1 MKNSF
6 ARVATALL
14 LLLALQ
20 LVAVA
25 ARFHLGALSG
35 AFEGLEL
42 RLLDARFGIR
52 GAKSPAEMARI
63 SQSVVVVAMD
73 DATDGRFGHP
83 LPRDVHARMVRRLQS
98 AGARAVLFDVLF
110 LDPSRR
116 DASGDADFA
125 RAVRESG
132 HVFLP
137 FDTASTDPADAA
149 TLRALQARA
158 AVGTPSAARM
168 EPFRPP
174 FPALFDAARGLGHV
188 DTQSDLDGKFRRSVL
203 LLEKDGVA
211 YPHLALAALADEWGV
226 PRAQIALRGDVL
238 HVGTHVFGPLPHL
251 DSRGDGHTTRK
262 WLLPLDFA
270 GGRTVMDTLTL
281 SYGEVLD
288 GKHDDHLKGR
298 IVLIGETA
306 TGTPDLRPA
315 PFDER
320 ANFVGIHTNA
330 TLLANLLQ
338 DDYLRPAPPLLNA
351 ALAVLCGVCGG
362 LMALAL
368 RPVWSLAGVL
378 LLALLAFVFSCLAFI
393 SGGLVVETTAPL
405 LCLGTSAIG
414 MAAFRSATFERASKE
429 SARALLETQTL
440 LGHIVNPRLAREL
453 AADPQKRLELQIG
466 ARREVSVL
474 FCDIRNFTPW
484 CETQTPEGVKSRL
497 DDYFPLLCE
506 ICEDDYD
513 GFIDKFIGDAV
524 MVVWN
529 AHRDHPDH
537 AARACAAALAMRRGL
552 VSLNDGWKKQGLA
565 PFDIGIGIASGEAI
579 WGTFGAPNRKVAP
592 TVLGDTVNVAARLE
606 GLSKQFGPIVV
617 SAATKDAL
625 GENFRVRL
633 AGEVEIKGKSERQA
647 VYVVEAGDASPAP
660 FGH

>member
-1 MKNSF
+1 MKNSA
-6 ARVATALL
+6 ARFGTSLL

-20 LVAVA
+20 LVALV

-35 AFEGLEL
+35 AFESLEL
-42 RLLDARFGIR
+42 RSLDARFAVR
-52 GAKSPAEMARI
+52 GAKSPGELADI
-63 SQSVVVVAMD
+63 SRQIVVVAMD
-73 DATDGRFGHP
+73 DATDTRFGHP
-83 LPRDVHARMVRRLQS
+83 LPRDVHARMVRHLKQ

-116 DASGDADFA
+116 DAGADADFA
-125 RAVRESG
+125 RAARESG
-132 HVFLP
+132 HVWLP
-137 FDTASTDPADAA
+137 FDTASTAPADPA
-149 TLRALQARA
+149 TLRALQSRA
-158 AVGTPSAARM
+158 AVGIPPASGVPNA
-168 EPFRPP
+168 PFRPP
-174 FPALFDAARGLGHV
+174 FPALFHAARGLGHV

-203 LLEKDGVA
+203 LLEKDGVM
-211 YPHLALAALADEWGV
+211 YPHLALAALADSWSV
-226 PRAQIALRGDVL
+226 PRSQVGMQGDRL
-238 HVGTHVFGPLPHL
+238 HVGAHVFGPLPHL
-251 DSRGDGHTTRK
+251 DSRADGHTTRK

-270 GGRTVMDTLTL
+270 GGHAVMDTLTL
-281 SYGEVLD
+281 SYAEVLD
-288 GKHDDHLKGR
+288 GQHDDRLKGR
-298 IVLIGETA
+298 IVIIGETA

-320 ANFVGIHTNA
+320 ANFVGVHTNA
-330 TLLANLLQ
+330 TLLANLLGN
-338 DDYLRPAPPLLNA
+338 DYLRAAPPALNW
-351 ALAVLCGVCGG
+351 ALAGLCGVCGG

-378 LLALLAFVFSCLAFI
+378 LLALLAFVFATLAFVQ
-393 SGGLVVETTAPL
+393 GLVVETTAPL
-405 LCLGTSAIG
+405 LCLGISAVG

-453 AADPQKRLELQIG
+453 AGDPQKRLELQIG

-474 FCDIRNFTPW
+474 FCDIRDFTPW

-506 ICEDDYD
+506 ICEDDFD
-513 GFIDKFIGDAV
+513 GFIDKFIGDAI

-537 AARACAAALAMRRGL
+537 ATRACKAALAMRRGL
-552 VSLNDGWKKQGLA
+552 VSLNDGWKKQNLA
-565 PFDIGIGIASGEAI
+565 PFDIGIGIASGTAI

-592 TVLGDTVNVAARLE
+592 TVLGDTVNLAARLE
-606 GLSKQFGPIVV
+606 GLSKQFGPIVI
-617 SAATKDAL
+617 SRATQEAL

-633 AGEVEIKGKSERQA
+633 AGEVEIKGMGERQA
-647 VYVVEAGDASPAP
+647 VYVVEEAVARSG
-660 FGH
+660 G